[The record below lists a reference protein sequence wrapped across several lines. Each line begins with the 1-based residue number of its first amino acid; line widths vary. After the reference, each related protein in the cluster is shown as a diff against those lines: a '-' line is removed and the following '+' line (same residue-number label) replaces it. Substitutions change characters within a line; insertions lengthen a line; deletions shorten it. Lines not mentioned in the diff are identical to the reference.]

1 MVQRCCSLEDME
13 LNYNFWK
20 NRSVFLTG
28 HTGFKGG
35 WTALWL
41 TKMGAKVNGYSLEAP
56 TTPNFFTV
64 TKLRERL
71 ETSTIADI
79 LDFASLESALLSSKP
94 SIVIHMA
101 AQSLVRKSY
110 NNPLET
116 FKVNLIGTVNLLEA
130 ARKIDSV
137 EAIVNITTDKCY
149 ENNEQLKSYKEDD
162 KLGGYDPYSGS
173 KACAEIA
180 STVYRNSFLNENKI
194 KLATVRAGNV
204 IGGGDWATDRL
215 IPDFFRTI
223 HTKKKLHVRFP
234 NAVRPWQHVLE
245 PLSGYLMLAEKIV
258 KNGNNFAGAWNFGP
272 KETDPR
278 PVSWI
283 INYLSQKTPNLKW
296 EIKNNLELHEA
307 GLLLL
312 DSSKA
317 KSKLGWTSRWS
328 LEIAL
333 DKTIEWH
340 KAWIENELMN
350 DLSIS
355 QINSYE
361 NYKI

>member
-1 MVQRCCSLEDME
+1 ME
-13 LNYNFWK
+13 INYNFWK

-35 WTALWL
+35 WMTLWL
-41 TKMGAKVNGYSLEAP
+41 SKMGAKVSGYSLDTP

-64 TKLRERL
+64 TKLIERM
-71 ETSTIADI
+71 ESSTIADI
-79 LDFASLESALLSSKP
+79 LDFSSLKSALLSSKP
-94 SIVIHMA
+94 SIIIHMA
-101 AQSLVRKSY
+101 AQPLVRKSY

-116 FKVNLIGTVNLLEA
+116 FKTNLIGTVNLLEA
-130 ARKIDSV
+130 ARVIDSV
-137 EAIVNITTDKCY
+137 EAIVNVTTDKCY

-180 STVYRNSFLNENKI
+180 STVYRNSFLNESKV

-204 IGGGDWATDRL
+204 IGGGDWAVDRL
-215 IPDFFRTI
+215 IPDFLRTI
-223 HTKKKLHVRFP
+223 HTGKILRIRFP

-245 PLSGYLMLAEKIV
+245 PLSGYLMLAEKLV
-258 KNGNNFAGAWNFGP
+258 KNGNDFAEAWNFGP
-272 KETDPR
+272 KEIDSR

-283 INYLSQKTPNLKW
+283 INYLSQKNPNLKW
-296 EIKNNLELHEA
+296 ETKNILEPHES

-340 KAWIENELMN
+340 KAWMGNELMD

-355 QINSYE
+355 QINFYE
-361 NYKI
+361 NYKF